1 MLLNG
6 MIAIS
11 AQRRRALK
19 SPPQIVVFFI
29 LLPFIIM
36 SSNPYTDCMQAAG
49 GIDSLMSVGVHIV

>member
-11 AQRRRALK
+11 AQRKRALK

-29 LLPFIIM
+29 LLPFIM

-49 GIDSLMSVGVHIV
+49 VIVFLMSVGVHLI